1 MPYMESEL
9 QQYFF
14 TSRSCCSVAK
24 KHPAWLF
31 SFISKLRAKLPSTD
45 IFIIASKLMVH
56 FPPPVW
62 YFLGLLLLMC
72 IFEFCLLVYLMGI
85 WNQEILLSHWT
96 NLQQLF
102 SAAYITIC
110 SSFLQLSL
118 VSVWWKDYLSLNF
131 HVEKFTGQV
140 HFHLGNNTV

>member
-62 YFLGLLLLMC
+62 YFLGLLLLMLYIWVLSLGISDGDLKSRDPPFSLNKSATTYFGC
-72 IFEFCLLVYLMGI
+72 IYKNLFFISAIVLGFCLMKG
-85 WNQEILLSHWT
+85 LSFFELPCRKIYRT
-96 NLQQLF
+96 GTF
-102 SAAYITIC
+102 PS
-110 SSFLQLSL
+110 
-118 VSVWWKDYLSLNF
+118 WK
-131 HVEKFTGQV
+131 
-140 HFHLGNNTV
+140 